1 MKKTIIM
8 KLTEP
13 LEQGLLHLKTRL
25 VFPPLAS
32 QTSIQGV
39 PGPGPAAGSLMGQPL
54 MIKKLLLRV

>member
-1 MKKTIIM
+1 MKEAIIM

-39 PGPGPAAGSLMGQPL
+39 PGRA
-54 MIKKLLLRV
+54 LLQDPQWGNH

>member
-1 MKKTIIM
+1 M

-13 LEQGLLHLKTRL
+13 LEQGLLHFKTRL

-39 PGPGPAAGSLMGQPL
+39 PGPGPAAEPPMGQPL
-54 MIKKLLLRV
+54 IIIKNNF